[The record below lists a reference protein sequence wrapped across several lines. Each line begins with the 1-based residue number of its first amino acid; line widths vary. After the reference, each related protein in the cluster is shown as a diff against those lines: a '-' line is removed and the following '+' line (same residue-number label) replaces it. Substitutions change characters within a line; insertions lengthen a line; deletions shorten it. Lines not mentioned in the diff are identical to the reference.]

1 MVSQHGALLKVGL
14 FVLVQA
20 LVYLILAQ
28 SSSVF
33 STTKTLGLP
42 PARSLSARRMDDEK
56 QRSLRRSLLAYSD
69 TLHRRG
75 LFLDILKMIL
85 IFASGRSDP
94 DLAAAVR
101 GSDFFLTRLPEDSGD
116 STLGWKLQS
125 FHGGYVVLVKDA
137 THQIAAYNPVT
148 QALHLLPRPPEEIL
162 FSDSL
167 EAHIVFS
174 EEDQRVFRVVC
185 VQHQSTR
192 LRAPA
197 CVAVFSTATR
207 EWQVFPW
214 VETSPPP
221 PPPPPP
227 RDFIKFYPG
236 TQLNGFVYWK
246 HTSRP
251 YVLVLNTATVQFSR
265 LDLPPFLGQISS
277 TRFRLGQ
284 TKDGMLCMVAIDLSD
299 AERGTLHVWFWTADD
314 DGVEKW
320 VLGDTFLLTTFVDAT
335 KDDPTVHIEA
345 VIDGF
350 VYLSTKYDEHTD
362 EHTES
367 LLSLCLETAKLN
379 KLFGDSTY
387 VSPAHP
393 YIMAWP
399 PSLVCHKISADFDS
413 FREKVERE
421 LMGNA
426 LGKLSRSFLW
436 PILCQLKT
444 NLFGLIILYFFS
456 RDELS
461 YKCVGVMTGRAYSRR
476 RPTGQA

>member
-1 MVSQHGALLKVGL
+1 MCVLAKENTYKSMQNIEDQMWDRKANQPMVECGK
-14 FVLVQA
+14 
-20 LVYLILAQ
+20 
-28 SSSVF
+28 
-33 STTKTLGLP
+33 
-42 PARSLSARRMDDEK
+42 
-56 QRSLRRSLLAYSD
+56 RRSCR
-69 TLHRRG
+69 RRG
-75 LFLDILKMIL
+75 AYGDFVNLKMIYWLSLSKVL
-85 IFASGRSDP
+85 IGAGRSDP

-101 GSDFFLTRLPEDSGD
+101 GSDFFLTRLPEGSGAA
-116 STLGWKLQS
+116 TRGWKLQS
-125 FHGGYVVLVKDA
+125 FHGGYVVLVKDT

-174 EEDQRVFRVVC
+174 EEDQRVFRMVC

-192 LRAPA
+192 RRAPA

-221 PPPPPP
+221 PPH
-227 RDFIKFYPG
+227 DFIKFYPG

-265 LDLPPFLGQISS
+265 VDLPPFLGQISS

-299 AERGTLHVWFWTADD
+299 AERGTLHVWFRRADD

-320 VLGDTFLLTTFVDAT
+320 VLGDTFLLTTFIDAT

-350 VYLSTKYDEHTD
+350 VYLSTKYD

-399 PSLVCHKISADFDS
+399 PSLVCNKMQSKLQWQVFLSCMAHVPDWTQI
-413 FREKVERE
+413 RLPR
-421 LMGNA
+421 GNVPDEPTRT
-426 LGKLSRSFLW
+426 LVPLSGGV
-436 PILCQLKT
+436 CE
-444 NLFGLIILYFFS
+444 NL
-456 RDELS
+456 
-461 YKCVGVMTGRAYSRR
+461 A
-476 RPTGQA
+476 

>member
-1 MVSQHGALLKVGL
+1 MASE
-14 FVLVQA
+14 
-20 LVYLILAQ
+20 
-28 SSSVF
+28 
-33 STTKTLGLP
+33 LGLP
-42 PARSLSARRMDDEK
+42 PPAKGPPATPTTIAAISGDLLCEIFLLLPSLPSLVRAALACRTFLNAVRSSPAFRRRFRALHPPQLLGFFGEPRRAPVPPFAPL
-56 QRSLRRSLLAYSD
+56 RS
-69 TLHRRG
+69 
-75 LFLDILKMIL
+75 
-85 IFASGRSDP
+85 RSDP

-116 STLGWKLQS
+116 STLRWKLQS

-207 EWQVFPW
+207 EWQVSPW

-221 PPPPPP
+221 PPH
-227 RDFIKFYPG
+227 DFIKFYPG

-251 YVLVLNTATVQFSR
+251 YVLVLNTVTVQFSR

-335 KDDPTVHIEA
+335 KDDPTVQIEA

-399 PSLVCHKISADFDS
+399 PSLVCHKVS
-413 FREKVERE
+413 
-421 LMGNA
+421 
-426 LGKLSRSFLW
+426 LS
-436 PILCQLKT
+436 
-444 NLFGLIILYFFS
+444 
-456 RDELS
+456 
-461 YKCVGVMTGRAYSRR
+461 
-476 RPTGQA
+476 

>member
-1 MVSQHGALLKVGL
+1 MASE
-14 FVLVQA
+14 
-20 LVYLILAQ
+20 
-28 SSSVF
+28 
-33 STTKTLGLP
+33 LGLP
-42 PARSLSARRMDDEK
+42 PPAKGPPATPTTIAAISYDLLCEIFLLLPSLPSLVRAALACRTFLNAVRSSPAFRRRFRALHPPQLLGFFGEPRRAPVPPFVPL
-56 QRSLRRSLLAYSD
+56 RS
-69 TLHRRG
+69 
-75 LFLDILKMIL
+75 
-85 IFASGRSDP
+85 RSDP

-399 PSLVCHKISADFDS
+399 PSLVCHKEDSQTMVTGESVADAAPVGTKETSSVHASAS
-413 FREKVERE
+413 
-421 LMGNA
+421 
-426 LGKLSRSFLW
+426 
-436 PILCQLKT
+436 P
-444 NLFGLIILYFFS
+444 
-456 RDELS
+456 S
-461 YKCVGVMTGRAYSRR
+461 YKFD
-476 RPTGQA
+476 

>member
-1 MVSQHGALLKVGL
+1 MASE
-14 FVLVQA
+14 
-20 LVYLILAQ
+20 
-28 SSSVF
+28 
-33 STTKTLGLP
+33 LGLP
-42 PARSLSARRMDDEK
+42 PPAKGPPATFTTISAISDDLLCEIFLLLPSLPSLVRAALACRTFLNAVRSSPAFRRRFRALHPPQLLGFFGEPCRAPVPPFVPL
-56 QRSLRRSLLAYSD
+56 RS
-69 TLHRRG
+69 
-75 LFLDILKMIL
+75 
-85 IFASGRSDP
+85 RSDP

-116 STLGWKLQS
+116 STLGWKLHS
-125 FHGGYVVLVKDA
+125 FHAGYVVLAKDA

-167 EAHIVFS
+167 EAHIVFP
-174 EEDQRVFRVVC
+174 EEDQRVFRMVC

-192 LRAPA
+192 QRAPA
-197 CVAVFSTATR
+197 CVAVFSTVTR

-214 VETSPPP
+214 VETPPP
-221 PPPPPP
+221 PPH
-227 RDFIKFYPG
+227 DIIKFYPG

-284 TKDGMLCMVAIDLSD
+284 TKDGMLCMVGIDLSD
-299 AERGTLHVWFWTADD
+299 AERGTLHVWLWRADD
-314 DGVEKW
+314 DGVQKW
-320 VLGDTFLLTTFVDAT
+320 VLGDTFLLTTFIDAT
-335 KDDPTVHIEA
+335 KDDPTVYIEA

-350 VYLSTKYDEHTD
+350 VYLSTKYDEYTD
-362 EHTES
+362 ERTGS
-367 LLSLCLETAKLN
+367 LLSLCLETAKLS

-399 PSLVCHKISADFDS
+399 PSLVCNKGDSQTMVSGESVADAAPVGMKETSSVHASAS
-413 FREKVERE
+413 
-421 LMGNA
+421 
-426 LGKLSRSFLW
+426 
-436 PILCQLKT
+436 P
-444 NLFGLIILYFFS
+444 
-456 RDELS
+456 S
-461 YKCVGVMTGRAYSRR
+461 YKFD
-476 RPTGQA
+476 